1 MPNWCALRAWWKISR
16 LARTWKIK
24 TYWENNHILRVIED
38 FRGYTQSLAKPLT
51 TRACKRHPRFMD
63 FSAWCLPYN

>member
-1 MPNWCALRAWWKISR
+1 MTIISFKSLRYLIFFMPNWCALRAWWKISR

-51 TRACKRHPRFMD
+51 TRAC
-63 FSAWCLPYN
+63 